1 MDSDLEEKVKSC
13 MSCQQNQKTPEVAP
27 LHPWEWPQRP
37 WSRLHIDYAGP
48 FLGKMF
54 LVTIDAYS
62 KWLDVQVVNAATS
75 RVTIERLRT
84 LFATHGIPEIVVSDN
99 GTAFTSA
106 EFSQFMTKNG
116 IRHVKIAPHPSSNGL
131 AERAVKT
138 FKEGMKKCIS
148 SSSESIECC
157 LSRVLFQYRITP
169 HSTTGVSPS
178 ELLYGRRI
186 RSHLDLIQPDLARHV
201 EAKQMAQKKNHD
213 CHSRDRVF
221 QIGDLVFIKNFGNR
235 LPWLPGEIKEIQGPV
250 SYSVLLNDGR
260 SFKRHV
266 DQIRV
271 RTVPDSSVNT
281 PDSILDDCLPPP
293 TASDNVLPNAEPPP
307 SRRSS
312 RIRHPPDR
320 YTPDNVH

>member
-1 MDSDLEEKVKSC
+1 MKGLARSFVSWPGMDSDLEEKVKSC

-54 LVTIDAYS
+54 LVTLDAYS

-75 RVTIERLRT
+75 RVTIEHLQT
-84 LFATHGIPEIVVSDN
+84 LFATHGIPEVVVSDN
-99 GTAFTSA
+99 DTTFTSTK
-106 EFSQFMTKNG
+106 FSQFMTKNG
-116 IRHVKIAPHPSSNGL
+116 IRHVKIAPHHPSSNDL

-178 ELLYGRRI
+178 ELLFGRRI
-186 RSHLDLIQPDLARHV
+186 QLHLDLIQPDLARHV

-213 CHSRDRVF
+213 RHSRDRVF
-221 QIGDLVFIKNFGNR
+221 QIGDLVFIKNFGNG
-235 LPWLPGEIKEIQGPV
+235 LPWLPGEIKQTQGCRNLTKALIIM
-250 SYSVLLNDGR
+250 SHQQHTD
-260 SFKRHV
+260 
-266 DQIRV
+266 
-271 RTVPDSSVNT
+271 
-281 PDSILDDCLPPP
+281 
-293 TASDNVLPNAEPPP
+293 
-307 SRRSS
+307 
-312 RIRHPPDR
+312 
-320 YTPDNVH
+320 

>member
-1 MDSDLEEKVKSC
+1 MYELPAESEDPGSSTATS
-13 MSCQQNQKTPEVAP
+13 MGVASET
-27 LHPWEWPQRP
+27 LVQITH
-37 WSRLHIDYAGP
+37 RLCGTFP
-48 FLGKMF
+48 GKMF

-116 IRHVKIAPHPSSNGL
+116 IRHAKIAPHHPSSNGL

-213 CHSRDRVF
+213 RHSRDRVF
-221 QIGDLVFIKNFGNR
+221 QIGDLVFIKNFGNG

-293 TASDNVLPNAEPPP
+293 TAADNVLPNADPPP
-307 SRRSS
+307 LRRSS